1 MSATYLTLQEALV
14 LHDDQLK
21 RYGGFPG
28 IRDMGLLLSA
38 LAMPQAGFG
47 GTMLHGTLAEQAAA
61 YLFHLTQN
69 QAFVDGNKRVGVASA
84 YMFCWLNGYQV
95 VVPARELYDLA
106 MGISNKQATKAD
118 AAVLIARHLRLRP

>member
-69 QAFVDGNKRVGVASA
+69 QAFVDGNKRGGVDSA
-84 YMFCWLNGYQV
+84 
-95 VVPARELYDLA
+95 
-106 MGISNKQATKAD
+106 
-118 AAVLIARHLRLRP
+118 

>member
-28 IRDMGLLLSA
+28 IRDMGLLLS
-38 LAMPQAGFG
+38 
-47 GTMLHGTLAEQAAA
+47 
-61 YLFHLTQN
+61 
-69 QAFVDGNKRVGVASA
+69 
-84 YMFCWLNGYQV
+84 
-95 VVPARELYDLA
+95 
-106 MGISNKQATKAD
+106 ISNKQATKAD